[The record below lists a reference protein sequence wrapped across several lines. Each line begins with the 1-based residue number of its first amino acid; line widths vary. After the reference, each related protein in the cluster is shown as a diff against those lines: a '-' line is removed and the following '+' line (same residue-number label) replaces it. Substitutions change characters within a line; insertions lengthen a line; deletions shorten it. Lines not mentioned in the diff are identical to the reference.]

1 MPCSG
6 KRKMFHPETEL
17 AKLPDNP
24 GCYLMKDRHDTVIYV
39 GKAKNLHRRVSQY
52 FSGHDN
58 RAFVSMLGDVL
69 EKIDV
74 IITQSEREALILEA
88 GLIKRYRPRFN
99 VLLKDDKDMPQLR
112 IDLHEQWP
120 RVEIVRRRKNDGA
133 QYFGPYPSGQACR
146 RSLAVLNRYFQLRT
160 CTDKV
165 FCNRTRP
172 CLQYEI
178 HRCLGPCLV
187 DVDPSAYRRQCQ
199 DAILFLS
206 GRYDD
211 LKNKLMAR
219 MNLASEQ
226 LAFEQAAL
234 YRDQIMAVEEICGQQ
249 KIVQKTPVNQD
260 YWALSGDAAMR
271 CVIVLMV
278 RQGRL
283 THMQTYEA
291 RDSLSAEADILLQI
305 MVHHYQSFDNY
316 PAEVVLDAGLNAQ
329 KALLHETLEALS
341 GRRITLTFPQ
351 RGTKAALLD
360 TARLNAD
367 QQVHQRRTSESDIL
381 LLVEQKLN
389 LQRYP
394 HRIECYDISNMQG
407 GQIVAAMV
415 VFIQGKLDASRC
427 RTFKV
432 RTTQGQDDFGSL
444 HEVLTRRLRY
454 LATTPQEAEHLS
466 NAEASFCEMPDLLL
480 IDGGHGQVHAVMD
493 AVEASGM
500 AGAFDV
506 IGIAKSRMQ
515 IENADHEVE
524 HSPERLVYHGVPEP
538 LVLEQND
545 PVILLMANIRDETHK
560 RAIGFHRR
568 TRETET
574 MKSRLDAIDG
584 IGPKRRASLLKAFG
598 SVANVARQTPE
609 HLSETTGISLNL
621 AQKIIEE
628 LNG

>member
-1 MPCSG
+1 MYD
-6 KRKMFHPETEL
+6 PETEL
-17 AKLPDNP
+17 PKLPDNP
-24 GCYLMKDRHDTVIYV
+24 GCYLMKDRHGTVIYV

-52 FSGHDN
+52 FSGHDD
-58 RAFVSMLGDVL
+58 RAFVSMLGEVL
-69 EKIDV
+69 DKIDV

-112 IDLHEQWP
+112 IDPNEKWP
-120 RVEIVRRRKNDGA
+120 RVEIVRHRKKDGA
-133 QYFGPYPSGQACR
+133 HYFGPYPSGQACR

-160 CTDKV
+160 CSDKV
-165 FCNRTRP
+165 FSNRTRP

-178 HRCLGPCLV
+178 HRCLGPCLMEV
-187 DVDPSAYRRQCQ
+187 DEYEYMRQCH
-199 DAILFLS
+199 DAELFLS
-206 GRYDD
+206 GHYDE
-211 LKNKLMAR
+211 LKKKLFAR

-234 YRDQIMAVEEICGQQ
+234 YRDQIAAVEEICAQQ
-249 KIVQKTPVNQD
+249 KIVQKSPVNQD
-260 YWALSGDAAMR
+260 YWAMSGDEVVR
-271 CVIVLMV
+271 CVVVLIV

-283 THMQTYEA
+283 IHMQTYEA
-291 RDSLSAEADILLQI
+291 RDSVSTPADILLQI
-305 MVHHYQSFDNY
+305 LVHHYQAFGNY
-316 PAEVVLDAGLNAQ
+316 PAEIILDSGFQ
-329 KALLHETLEALS
+329 DQRALLLETLEALS

-351 RGTKAALLD
+351 RGTKSSLLE
-360 TARLNAD
+360 TAKLNAD
-367 QQVHQRRTSESDIL
+367 QQVHQRRTAQGDLL
-381 LLVEQKLN
+381 LLVEQKLG

-432 RTTQGQDDFGSL
+432 RTTEGQDDFGSL
-444 HEVLTRRLRY
+444 NEVLTRRLHY
-454 LATTPQEAEHLS
+454 LQTTEEDEEHLS

-480 IDGGHGQVHAVMD
+480 IDGGHGQVNAVMD
-493 AVEASGM
+493 AVETSGLM
-500 AGAFDV
+500 GAFDV

-515 IENADHEVE
+515 LENAAHEVE
-524 HSPERLVYHGVPEP
+524 HSPERLVYPGVDEP
-538 LVLEQND
+538 LILEQND

-568 TRETET
+568 TRESET
-574 MKSRLDAIDG
+574 MKSRLDAIEG
-584 IGPKRRASLLKAFG
+584 IGPKRRAKLLQAFG
-598 SVANVARQTPE
+598 SVANIARQTPE
-609 HLSETTGISLNL
+609 NLSNTAGIPLSL

-628 LNG
+628 LN